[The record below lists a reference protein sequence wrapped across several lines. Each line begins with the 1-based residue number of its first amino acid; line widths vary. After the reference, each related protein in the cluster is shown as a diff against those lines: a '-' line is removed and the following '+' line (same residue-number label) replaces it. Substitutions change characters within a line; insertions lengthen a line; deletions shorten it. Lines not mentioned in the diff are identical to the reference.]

1 VRDHCGCLKRIEADR
16 TVLNEAAHQAVFD
29 TAEDF
34 SREWGCPAAGHNPPA
49 ALPKHLAPLARN
61 AARVVGLAE
70 TPRTCP
76 FACIVAADPWV
87 VEITRAAGIAHD
99 YHTPLDAILQRPLTA
114 ADIDALDAMRSGQHD
129 AWTSDRAIEDAER
142 KSRSSP

>member
-1 VRDHCGCLKRIEADR
+1 VRSNDCYAGRVR
-16 TVLNEAAHQAVFD
+16 TLNWY
-29 TAEDF
+29 AE
-34 SREWGCPAAGHNPPA
+34 GPALDVDGPDG
-49 ALPKHLAPLARN
+49 APLARN
-61 AARVVGLAE
+61 AARVVGLAD